1 MPNFLDMSNLY
12 SCIYLTI
19 NIFSL
24 VQQTLLV
31 ETTKIRFSF
40 RYDTFLKSNFKI
52 WINDAGK
59 YQAHARFKRG
69 YLFSFVKLNA
79 TRE

>member
-1 MPNFLDMSNLY
+1 M
-12 SCIYLTI
+12 CLTI

-24 VQQTLLV
+24 GQQTLLV

-40 RYDTFLKSNFKI
+40 RYDTFLKLNFKI

-59 YQAHARFKRG
+59 YQARLLSVSFKRE
-69 YLFSFVKLNA
+69 YLFFSTKLNV